1 MRKQF
6 IYLFFLLFITVRL
19 HAQHLQLIENKGE
32 FGAFVGQAS
41 YNGDLAPNLQF
52 LTLNFGGFYKK
63 QLNDYVGLRL
73 NYEIVPLEAFDSKTS
88 STLNAYVNERRLYF
102 KTTYQDISL
111 MTELYFLKFINGN
124 KNYRF
129 SPYLGFGIGY
139 LSPLKDTSNYPTA
152 GQSTIAA
159 PSLGLSIGTR
169 TLAPNVITLPINLG
183 FKYNFLGSFNFF
195 GEFTYRFTNSDLVD
209 HFGDN
214 NIYKPGLIA
223 YQASTSGRDQ
233 FFSAKLGL
241 SYNLLRIYGPDP
253 KPKAKRDNLFS
264 KQSKSSN
271 KGPKN
276 SLFGFFKRK

>member
-6 IYLFFLLFITVRL
+6 IYLLFFLFFTTSLR
-19 HAQHLQLIENKGE
+19 AQYLQLVENKGE
-32 FGAFVGQAS
+32 FGVFAGQAS

-52 LTLNFGGFYKK
+52 ISLNFGGFYKR

-73 NYEIVPLEAFDSKTS
+73 NYEIVPLGAFDSLTPNTINS
-88 STLNAYVNERRLYF
+88 YVRGRNLYF

-124 KNYRF
+124 KKYRF
-129 SPYLGFGIGY
+129 SPYLGFGVGY
-139 LSPLKDTSNYPTA
+139 LSPLKDTSNYKNLA
-152 GQSTIAA
+152 GEFTQ
-159 PSLGLSIGTR
+159 
-169 TLAPNVITLPINLG
+169 APNIITMPLNIG
-183 FKYNFLGSFNFF
+183 FKYNVVGSFNLF
-195 GEFTYRFTNSDLVD
+195 GEFTYRFTNSDELD

-214 NIYKPGLIA
+214 NIYPKGGTN

-241 SYNLLRIYGPDP
+241 SYNFLRIYGPDP
-253 KPKAKRDNLFS
+253 RPKAKRDNLFS
-264 KQSKSSN
+264 KTSKSSN
-271 KGPKN
+271 KGTKK